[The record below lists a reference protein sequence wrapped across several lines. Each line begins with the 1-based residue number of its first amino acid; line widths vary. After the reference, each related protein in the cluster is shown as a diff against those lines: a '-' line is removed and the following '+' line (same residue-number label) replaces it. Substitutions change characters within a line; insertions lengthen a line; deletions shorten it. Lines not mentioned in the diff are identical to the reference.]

1 MAETKVSKIAAEAHE
16 TFGLKIP
23 AILEARTDGDV
34 AVILR
39 AERRTLIATGH
50 KDHLAIAD
58 EAERFVRARH
68 LHQGA
73 YDAPR

>member
-1 MAETKVSKIAAEAHE
+1 MTEQVVSKIAAEAHE

-23 AILEARTDGDV
+23 AILEAKTDGDV

-39 AERRTLIATGH
+39 AERRTLIATGRQ
-50 KDHLAIAD
+50 DHLAIAD
-58 EAERFVRARH
+58 EAERFIHDRH
-68 LHQGA
+68 LHRGA

>member
-1 MAETKVSKIAAEAHE
+1 MAETKVRNIAAESLE
-16 TFGLKIP
+16 TFGFKFA
-23 AILEARTDGDV
+23 AILEARTVVDV
-34 AVILR
+34 AFILR

-58 EAERFVRARH
+58 EAERFIRARH

-73 YDAPR
+73 YDTPR